1 MLDTAIKVG
10 VKEVAQRGASLF
22 GGEVIESFST
32 AAAKAAKTTPTPK
45 KVKPNFQNN
54 GLFKHTEYKK
64 NIRTQEAKQWVSD
77 LPVEDVHSLE
87 ELRRLEP
94 TQLERYYE
102 LVQNASDASADNS
115 PYANELWTEVNGATF
130 NLKGV
135 LDELHARQQ
144 NFTVDDDLNYVKDLS
159 PEQVSKGVEGEVVNR
174 IAAQSKTKGEGGVS
188 AAATAGTA
196 ESGVKSFGRKGFEE
210 GEVSEFAMTAL
221 GDGVNTKIPNRE
233 QHHELIKAYFAPFIK
248 KARELG
254 SELEV
259 VNLAYMAD
267 DYGFGLGDYLA
278 AMKMMDRIP
287 HSMGHKE
294 LLESGVQPGTI
305 FRDWTLA
312 GERTRI
318 EQITDINVLTREFKK
333 AIQEV
338 GVPMRTQMNLWQDA
352 WEMIPIDA
360 RVKLIQL
367 HNARGDFPKGS
378 KGYKEADK
386 PYQALKKELTERLK
400 AKKKEIELNEKQL
413 KEFQSNE
420 QVRRAMDA
428 TSPEDWTPQQRA
440 IVASA
445 SGEVLGSNPE
455 LADFA
460 RRLREFKPGQPAPV
474 TQVKHKI
481 DMSDF
486 IKRMEQME
494 VEQELARQEIRDKA
508 KMVDVTPREP
518 EPEGPTIDLNDL
530 LNDRL

>member
-1 MLDTAIKVG
+1 MPGKVL
-10 VKEVAQRGASLF
+10 VKAAAEGAQRLF
-22 GGEVIESFST
+22 SSVAEEGVQKSFGQ
-32 AAAKAAKTTPTPK
+32 AAKATPTPK
-45 KVKPNFQNN
+45 PKASAWSNN
-54 GLFKHTEYKK
+54 GLFKHTEYKR
-64 NIRTQEAKQWVSD
+64 NIRTKEAKQWVSD
-77 LPVEDVHSLE
+77 LAVEDVHSLE

-144 NFTVDDDLNYVKDLS
+144 NFNIDDDLNYVGNLS
-159 PEQVSKGVEGEVVNR
+159 DEQVSKGVEGEVVNR

-267 DYGFGLGDYLA
+267 AYGFGLGDYLA

-287 HSMGHKE
+287 HSIGHKE
-294 LLESGVQPGTI
+294 LLESGTQPGTI

-312 GERTRI
+312 GERARV

-333 AIQEV
+333 AIEEV
-338 GVPMRTQMNLWQDA
+338 GVPMRTQMNLWQDS

-386 PYQALKKELTERLK
+386 PYQVLKKELTERLK

-428 TSPEDWTPQQRA
+428 ASPEDWTPQQRA

-445 SGEVLGSNPE
+445 SGEVLGANPE

-460 RRLREFKPGQPAPV
+460 RRLRESKPGKPAPV
-474 TQVKHKI
+474 TQVVHKI

-494 VEQELARQEIRDKA
+494 VEQELARQKTRDEA
-508 KMVDVTPREP
+508 NMIDVTPREP
-518 EPEGPTIDLNDL
+518 EPEGNTLDLNDL
-530 LNDRL
+530 LYDRL